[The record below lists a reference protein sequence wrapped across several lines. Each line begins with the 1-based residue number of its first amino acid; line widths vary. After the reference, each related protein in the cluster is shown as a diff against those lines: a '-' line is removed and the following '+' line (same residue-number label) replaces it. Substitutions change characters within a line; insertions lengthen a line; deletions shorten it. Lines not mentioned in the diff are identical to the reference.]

1 MKKTLIVD
9 KLRMLVIGLI
19 ALSQFSCNEE
29 FPNILKEEYKNKE
42 MGVSLNRVLIV
53 VADGIRGNALTD
65 IDPENMRKIARNAFY
80 TNSSLGDYRKEVP
93 FSKATGLA
101 NIFTGV
107 NSNKHLV
114 TTDLQNLDTEKYP
127 TLFDRLKS
135 DYEDFNSEAF
145 TTDGAVYDK
154 VFDGVDK
161 KELLN
166 SDEEVLSKVKETI
179 KGTESEMIVAHLSD
193 MYKVGQ
199 AHSFESTDL
208 NYRDAILK
216 FDAQMLDLI
225 GALES
230 RPNYKTENWLIV
242 ITSSVGGPIA
252 YVDPNDATVFSDH
265 LRNTF
270 TYFYSPSFTRKYQAR
285 PSLSSLPFV
294 GSGIRVNF
302 ASVSNNA
309 TSARTQDGTKMN
321 FAPTQNFTINFFVK
335 QNIENSYFRYPPIL
349 MKRAGIDSGNGWQF
363 IMGDLSGT
371 SRVEFGANG
380 INKIKSASI
389 GDAKWHA
396 ITVSVNRTA
405 NTAIIYTDGVE
416 SARTTAGTGDI
427 TNNLPMIWGA
437 HTGYS
442 YSTGHGDFTM
452 CNLQIYNVA
461 MTDAQIKSYAG
472 IGLVKADNSPFYNN
486 LLAYWPTYGDNGT
499 RVITDVTG
507 KAGNLQIWNEL
518 NWATFDE
525 FVPFFK
531 PDINDG
537 TFRLVPNQVD
547 IPFFVYQWFGVL
559 PRNSWAL
566 DGQAWTPPYAVMEY

>member
-19 ALSQFSCNEE
+19 ALSQFSCNED
-29 FPNILKEEYKNKE
+29 FPNILKEEYNNKE

-65 IDPENMRKIARNAFY
+65 IDPENMRKIARNSFY
-80 TNSSLGDYRKEVP
+80 TNSSLGDYRKGVP

-107 NSNKHLV
+107 NSNKHQV
-114 TTDLQNLDTEKYP
+114 TTDLQNLDTEQYP

-145 TTDGAVYDK
+145 TTDGTVYDK

-179 KGTESEMIVAHLSD
+179 KGTESEMIVAHLSN

-208 NYRDAILK
+208 NYKDAILK
-216 FDAQMLDLI
+216 FDTQVLDLI

-230 RPNYKTENWLIV
+230 RPNYKTENWLVV

-302 ASVSNNA
+302 GASGNNA
-309 TSARTQDGTKMN
+309 TSAQLEDVSKMN
-321 FAPTQNFTINFFVK
+321 FAAQQNFTITFFFK
-335 QNIENSYFRYPPIL
+335 QNTENTDHNYPPIL
-349 MKRAGIDSGNGWQF
+349 MKRDNTDVGTGWQF
-363 IMGDLSGT
+363 IMAGGNIQ
-371 SRVEFGANG
+371 FGASG
-380 INKIKSASI
+380 INKINTTPVK
-389 GDAKWHA
+389 DAKWHA
-396 ITVSVNRTA
+396 ITVSVNRAA
-405 NTAIIYTDGVE
+405 NTAKIYTDGVL
-416 SARTTAGTGDI
+416 SNQTTAGTTNI
-427 TNNLPMIWGA
+427 TNANLMTWGKKA
-437 HTGYS
+437 GNTS
-442 YSTGHGDFTM
+442 NTGDFTL
-452 CNLQIYNVA
+452 CNLQVYNVA
-461 MTDAQIKSYAG
+461 MSDAEVASLSG
-472 IGLVKADNSPFYNN
+472 VGLVKSDNSPYYNN
-486 LLAYWPTYGDNGT
+486 LLGYWPAYDDNGT
-499 RVITDVTG
+499 RIITDITG
-507 KAGNLQIWNEL
+507 KAGNLKIVNEL

-559 PRNSWAL
+559 PRAAWAL
-566 DGQAWTPPYAVMEY
+566 DGQAWSPPYAVMEY